1 MELNQNKQLIFQIHQ
16 KTFFLTP
23 SKKYI
28 MIEELKD
35 EIEGLKNILIEI
47 KKSKTIEGTRNK
59 RNKE

>member
-1 MELNQNKQLIFQIHQ
+1 
-16 KTFFLTP
+16 
-23 SKKYI
+23 